1 MQQRVQQ
8 EILRLIDDAGVVD
21 VRAVSR
27 RLPETDERDL
37 TRALQILLGEGLIE
51 RETPLSS
58 QTQEKSAA
66 NIDGPVHLTDAGHQ
80 RLAAL

>member
-1 MQQRVQQ
+1 VQQ

-51 RETPLSS
+51 RQPPLSS
-58 QTQEKSAA
+58 QTQEKSALSGLGFCPIMSPSA
-66 NIDGPVHLTDAGHQ
+66 HEVKCHA
-80 RLAAL
+80 